1 MWKWRKGID
10 KRWWVI
16 SKFFELLE
24 KLLFLSLN
32 WLLNSK
38 ISNKKK
44 KKKGVEKY
52 RGLSLFFVSH
62 LSPKA
67 SAKKKQKAM
76 VKRGNQIKGLKGEIS
91 KSKFGLKTAQTKAIQ
106 CIYLY
111 ICGTLTMDLI
121 LQFQQ
126 GKFFNWAFIFSI
138 QHSHV

>member
-1 MWKWRKGID
+1 MVGHFQIFWAPWKT
-10 KRWWVI
+10 
-16 SKFFELLE
+16 SFFVF
-24 KLLFLSLN
+24 KLAFKLKN
-32 WLLNSK
+32 QQQ
-38 ISNKKK
+38 KKK